1 MKLNSEFYK
10 KKELEENSIF
20 SCWSL
25 ITISSDE
32 AFWSPHPLSGTA
44 GRTETFHLIFL
55 SPQKTSIHQ
64 RGPTDERTRPRDR
77 PISFSIIN
85 TQFLTKIST
94 SILPVSIFWH
104 NYCNIFFS
112 KTVISCLPMLQNFG
126 VTRAELPF
134 ALYSAIWPT
143 QIIKTPVNA
152 AMYSSV
158 AIGLLVG
165 VPFLSVGVFG
175 AIAYAVASSKAK
187 DKDSKYGHLYPVSS
201 QGFPS
206 STGIY
211 A

>member
-1 MKLNSEFYK
+1 MKLNSQFYK
-10 KKELEENSIF
+10 KKEWEENSIF

-25 ITISSDE
+25 INISSDE

-104 NYCNIFFS
+104 NYCNIFSRKPWSLVSPCFR
-112 KTVISCLPMLQNFG
+112 ISVSLARSYHLLSIPRYDQPKSLRLRSTPQCTLLLPLDYLSEFPFFLWVCL
-126 VTRAELPF
+126 
-134 ALYSAIWPT
+134 
-143 QIIKTPVNA
+143 
-152 AMYSSV
+152 
-158 AIGLLVG
+158 
-165 VPFLSVGVFG
+165 VP
-175 AIAYAVASSKAK
+175 
-187 DKDSKYGHLYPVSS
+187 
-201 QGFPS
+201 
-206 STGIY
+206 
-211 A
+211 